1 MGFFSRLFGKSTKEE
16 NKTVRKSPAEIA
28 AEQEKRKAAVEAEM
42 LKNAID
48 FIRVNAEGEDGDADS
63 QFQYGVMFATGQG
76 PGGRGSFTKDIKQA
90 IYWLNKSAA
99 QGNLDAVAMLGRV
112 YMDNGEPA
120 TAVKYYRKAAE
131 QGHEAACEN
140 LAMAYGMGDGV
151 PEDKAEAHKWFMKAA
166 ELGSAFA
173 QYIAGNNYFNG
184 IGVEEN
190 TDEAIKWF
198 FKAAEQGQPN
208 AQFEIGQLYEYGG
221 QDTKTAREWYAK
233 AAAQGHEEAQAKL
246 KTLK

>member
-1 MGFFSRLFGKSTKEE
+1 MSFFAKLFGNTPKNTK
-16 NKTVRKSPAEIA
+16 NTSRNYSAESA
-28 AEQEKRKAAVEAEM
+28 AEQERRKANVEAQM
-42 LKNAID
+42 LKDAID
-48 FIRVNAEGEDGDADS
+48 FIRVNAEGEDGDADY

-76 PGGRGSFTKDIKQA
+76 PGGRGSFTKDLNKA
-90 IYWLNKSAA
+90 VYWLKKSAS
-99 QGNLDAVAMLGRV
+99 QGNLDAVAMLGRIC
-112 YMDNGEPA
+112 MDNGKPEIG
-120 TAVKYYRKAAE
+120 VKYYRKAAE
-131 QGHEAACEN
+131 RGHEAACEN

-151 PEDKAEAHKWFMKAA
+151 PEDKVEAHKWFLKAA

-190 TDEAIKWF
+190 PNEAMRWF
-198 FKAAEQGQPN
+198 DKAANQGQPD
-208 AQFEIGQLYEYGG
+208 AQFMMGQFNEYG
-221 QDTKTAREWYAK
+221 REDIEEAKKWYRL

>member
-1 MGFFSRLFGKSTKEE
+1 MIFLAKLFGNTPKNTK
-16 NKTVRKSPAEIA
+16 NTSRNYSAESA
-28 AEQEKRKAAVEAEM
+28 AEQERRKANVEAQM
-42 LKNAID
+42 LKDAID
-48 FIRVNAEGEDGDADS
+48 FIRVNAEGEDGDADY

-76 PGGRGSFTKDIKQA
+76 PGGRGSFTKDLNKA
-90 IYWLNKSAA
+90 VYWLKKSAS
-99 QGNLDAVAMLGRV
+99 QGNLDAVAMLGRI
-112 YMDNGEPA
+112 YMDNGRPEIG
-120 TAVKYYRKAAE
+120 VKYYRKAAE
-131 QGHEAACEN
+131 HGHEAACEN

-151 PEDKAEAHKWFMKAA
+151 PEDKVEAHKWFLKAA

-233 AAAQGHEEAQAKL
+233 AAAQDHEEAQAKL

>member
-1 MGFFSRLFGKSTKEE
+1 MGFFSKLCGKSAKEE
-16 NKTVRKSPAEIA
+16 NKTVRKNPAEIA
-28 AEQEKRKAAVEAEM
+28 AEQEQRKAKVEAEM

-99 QGNLDAVAMLGRV
+99 QGNLNAVTMLGRV
-112 YMDNGEPA
+112 YMDNGDPA

-131 QGHEAACEN
+131 QGDEAACEN

-151 PEDKAEAHKWFMKAA
+151 PEDKTEAHKWFLKAA

-173 QYIAGNNYFNG
+173 QYIVGNNYFNG
-184 IGVEEN
+184 VGVEEN
-190 TDEAIKWF
+190 TDEAFKWF

-221 QDTKTAREWYAK
+221 HDTETARKWYAK
-233 AAAQGHEEAQAKL
+233 AAEQGHEEAQQKL
-246 KTLK
+246 REL

>member
-1 MGFFSRLFGKSTKEE
+1 MSFFSKLFGNTTKSTK
-16 NKTVRKSPAEIA
+16 NTVRKTPEEIV
-28 AEQEKRKAAVEAEM
+28 AEQEARKAKVEAEM

-76 PGGRGSFTKDIKQA
+76 PGGRGSFTKDLNKA
-90 IYWLNKSAA
+90 VYWLKKSAS
-99 QGNLDAVAMLGRV
+99 QGNLDAVAMLGRI
-112 YMDNGEPA
+112 YMDNGKPEIG
-120 TAVKYYRKAAE
+120 VKYYRKAAE
-131 QGHEAACEN
+131 HGHEAACEN

-151 PEDKAEAHKWFMKAA
+151 PEDKVEAHKWFVKAA

-190 TDEAIKWF
+190 TDEAFKWF

-221 QDTKTAREWYAK
+221 HDTKTAREWYAK

-246 KTLK
+246 KTL